1 MDKNI
6 QKGLLIGAAIFGV
19 IGFAVAVNAKGTNK
33 EKLFFALGGAISGAI
48 SGGLIGAIV
57 SKSEEKK
64 LGFTKPQTDHP
75 KPKKCW
81 CAGPHGMV
89 QCPCGGA

>member
-1 MDKNI
+1 MTNKQI
-6 QKGLLIGAAIFGV
+6 CWGLGLL
-19 IGFAVAVNAKGTNK
+19 AVAVVGVIIYKN
-33 EKLFFALGGAISGAI
+33 
-48 SGGLIGAIV
+48 
-57 SKSEEKK
+57 KSEEKK

>member
-1 MDKNI
+1 MTNKQI
-6 QKGLLIGAAIFGV
+6 CWGLGLL
-19 IGFAVAVNAKGTNK
+19 AVAVVGVIIYKK
-33 EKLFFALGGAISGAI
+33 
-48 SGGLIGAIV
+48 
-57 SKSEEKK
+57 KSEEKK